1 MKQQSRFIRTIVG
14 GTTVGFVVLGFTAC
28 STWRDNVQNAA
39 LLHADKLYSDNSVD
53 AALMKNEKAAAH
65 MAAAAKALAKAK
77 HNQELITS
85 FNEPLDPRE
94 VDSMAYVSEQNVL
107 AAKAIVSKDAAEAEL
122 AKLKAERDS
131 AMLAKQERDATAEK
145 KRKEEALAA
154 AAAQQERD
162 RAAQALASALE
173 SAKKSGAEIQESAN
187 ELKVTFRNL
196 TFTNKAEVKP
206 QFQATLDDLAGALK
220 QRYPAPKLEVRGYTD
235 STGSDA
241 HNAKLSEQRA
251 VAVKTFLIGK
261 GLSAE
266 RLASRGLGETNPIA
280 SNDTPQ
286 GRALNRRVE
295 LSVLGTQGQ

>member
-1 MKQQSRFIRTIVG
+1 MNNAILFRRHTMMLAVAVCAALAAGCAS
-14 GTTVGFVVLGFTAC
+14 
-28 STWRDNVQNAA
+28 NQNAA
-39 LLHADKLYSDNSVD
+39 LLHADKLYSENRAD
-53 AALMKNEKAAAH
+53 AALMKNEKAAGY
-65 MAAAAKALAKAK
+65 MAAASKALAKAK
-77 HNQELITS
+77 HNHQLITS
-85 FNEPLDPRE
+85 FDEPLDPRE

-107 AAKAIVSKDAAEAEL
+107 AAKAIVSKDAAEGEL

-162 RAAQALASALE
+162 RAALALASALE

-187 ELKVTFRNL
+187 ELKITFRNL
-196 TFTNKAEVKP
+196 TFDTNQASVKP
-206 QFQATLDDLAGALK
+206 QFQATLDQLAGALQ
-220 QRYPAPKLEVRGYTD
+220 QRYPAAKLEIRGYTD
-235 STGSDA
+235 STGSDQ